1 MTSKDYRKLAR
12 VKLGS
17 KIFTDTWTKLGILCI
32 VVGYISSVFSFI
44 ARNFLDSRLV
54 TILFLI
60 LTIFLIPMEYS
71 LNRILLNVS
80 RGNEEIK
87 ISEVTYYYDVPFP
100 GMYKVEI
107 LKYVY
112 LVLWSFIPFASV
124 IKYYSYSMA
133 SFIKLDNEFLTAD
146 GCITRSRQMMNGHKF
161 ELFLLDISFIG
172 WYFVVV
178 FTLGMG
184 YGYVYSYTM
193 MARAVFYN
201 KISGR
206 ADVSADINDNVEFYN
221 DKEIVNEEIIA
232 EENKFKKANPLDIF
246 IIILLSVIMMSIS
259 SYSAYT
265 SAKNRNVNINIEED
279 YKSTYQA

>member
-1 MTSKDYRKLAR
+1 MTSKEYRKLAR

-32 VVGYISSVFSFI
+32 VVGFIPSVFSFI
-44 ARNFLDSRLV
+44 ARNYLDPRLV

-80 RGNEEIK
+80 RGNEEVK
-87 ISEVTYYYDVPFP
+87 ISEVTYYYDVPLA

-112 LVLWSFIPFASV
+112 LVLWSFIPFASI

-161 ELFLLDISFIG
+161 ELFLLDLSFIG
-172 WYFVVV
+172 WYFVVI
-178 FTLGMG
+178 FTLGIG
-184 YGYVYSYTM
+184 YGYVFSYAN

-201 KISGR
+201 KISGHD
-206 ADVSADINDNVEFYN
+206 DVNDNIEFYN
-221 DKEIVNEEIIA
+221 DKEIINEE
-232 EENKFKKANPLDIF
+232 KVFKKANAFDIF
-246 IIILLSVIMMSIS
+246 IIILLSIVVLAMRSH
-259 SYSAYT
+259 SAYT
-265 SAKNRNVNINIEED
+265 SIKNRNINQNQEYRIKIIEAHI
-279 YKSTYQA
+279 KHTKTA

>member
-17 KIFTDTWTKLGILCI
+17 KIFTDTWTKLGILCLT
-32 VVGYISSVFSFI
+32 VGGITTVFSFI

-54 TILFLI
+54 TILVII
-60 LTIFLIPMEYS
+60 LSIFLIPMEYS

-87 ISEVTYYYDVPFP
+87 MSEVTYYYDVPFS
-100 GMYKVEI
+100 GMYKLEI

-112 LVLWSFIPFASV
+112 LALWSLIPIAVV

-133 SFIKLDNEFLTAD
+133 SFIKLDNEFLTANE
-146 GCITRSRQMMNGHKF
+146 CITRSRKMMNGHKF

-172 WYFVVV
+172 WCFVVV
-178 FTLGMG
+178 LTLGMG
-184 YGYVYSYTM
+184 YGYVYSYM
-193 MARAVFYN
+193 NMARAVFYN

-206 ADVSADINDNVEFYN
+206 VDLNDGINDNIEFYN
-221 DKEIVNEEIIA
+221 GKEVVTEEKI
-232 EENKFKKANPLDIF
+232 FKKANPLDIF
-246 IIILLSVIMMSIS
+246 IIIILSVIMLSIS
-259 SYSAYT
+259 SYSAYN
-265 SAKNRNVNINIEED
+265 SVKNRNVNIEAD
-279 YKSTYQA
+279 YRSTYQA

>member
-32 VVGYISSVFSFI
+32 VVGYITVLFSII

-54 TILFLI
+54 TILVII
-60 LTIFLIPMEYS
+60 LSIFLIPMEYS

-80 RGNEEIK
+80 RGNEEIEM
-87 ISEVTYYYDVPFP
+87 SEVTYYYDVPFS
-100 GMYKVEI
+100 GMYKLEI

-112 LVLWSFIPFASV
+112 LALWSIIPIVGA

-146 GCITRSRQMMNGHKF
+146 ECITRSRKMMNGHKF
-161 ELFLLDISFIG
+161 ELFLLDFSFIG
-172 WYFVVV
+172 WYFVTV
-178 FTLGMG
+178 FTLGMS
-184 YGYVYSYTM
+184 YGYVFSYAT
-193 MARAVFYN
+193 MARTVFYN
-201 KISGR
+201 KISGH
-206 ADVSADINDNVEFYN
+206 DNVNADINDYAEFYN
-221 DKEIVNEEIIA
+221 GKEIVNEE
-232 EENKFKKANPLDIF
+232 KVFKKAKATDIF
-246 IIILLSVIMMSIS
+246 IIILLSMIVLSIS

-265 SAKNRNVNINIEED
+265 SVKNRNINQNQD
-279 YKSTYQA
+279 YRGTYQAYK

>member
-1 MTSKDYRKLAR
+1 MTSKEYRKLAR

-17 KIFTDTWTKLGILCI
+17 KIFTDTWTKLGILCL
-32 VVGYISSVFSFI
+32 VVGYISPVFSFM
-44 ARNFLDSRLV
+44 ARNFLDPRLV

-87 ISEVTYYYDVPFP
+87 MSEVTYYYDVPFS

-112 LVLWSFIPFASV
+112 LALWSFIPFASV
-124 IKYYSYSMA
+124 IKYYSYSMT

-146 GCITRSRQMMNGHKF
+146 ECITRSRQMMNGHKF

-193 MARAVFYN
+193 MARVVFYN
-201 KISGR
+201 RISGH
-206 ADVSADINDNVEFYN
+206 ADISADINDYAEFYN
-221 DKEIVNEEIIA
+221 GKEIIDEEIIA
-232 EENKFKKANPLDIF
+232 EENKFKKANAFDIF

-265 SAKNRNVNINIEED
+265 SVKNRNVNIEED

>member
-1 MTSKDYRKLAR
+1 MTSKEYRKLAR

-44 ARNFLDSRLV
+44 ARNFLDQRLV

-80 RGNEEIK
+80 RGNEEIEM
-87 ISEVTYYYDVPFP
+87 SEVTYYYDVPFS

-124 IKYYSYSMA
+124 IKYYSYSMS

-146 GCITRSRQMMNGHKF
+146 ECITRSRQMMNGHKF

-178 FTLGMG
+178 LTLGMG

-206 ADVSADINDNVEFYN
+206 ADINDNDNVEFYN
-221 DKEIVNEEIIA
+221 GKEIVNEEIIA
-232 EENKFKKANPLDIF
+232 EENKFKKANALDIL

-265 SAKNRNVNINIEED
+265 SVKNRNVNINIEED